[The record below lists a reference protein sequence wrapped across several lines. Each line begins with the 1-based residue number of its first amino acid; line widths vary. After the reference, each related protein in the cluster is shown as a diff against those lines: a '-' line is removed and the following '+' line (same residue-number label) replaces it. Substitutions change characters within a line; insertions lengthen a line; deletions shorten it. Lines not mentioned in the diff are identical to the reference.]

1 MKKMYTYIVI
11 GIGGIIL
18 YNMFM
23 SSQAE
28 ASFFNYGRDAS
39 KKKPDTQGG

>member
-11 GIGGIIL
+11 GIGGIVL
-18 YNMFM
+18 YNIFM
-23 SSQAE
+23 SSSAE
-28 ASFFNYGRDAS
+28 AGWFNYGRNAN

>member
-1 MKKMYTYIVI
+1 MKGIYTYIVI

-18 YNMFM
+18 YNIFM

-28 ASFFNYGRDAS
+28 ASFFNYGRDTS
-39 KKKPDTQGG
+39 KKKPITQGG

>member
-1 MKKMYTYIVI
+1 MKRIWTYTVI
-11 GIGGIIL
+11 GLGGIIL
-18 YNMFM
+18 YNIFM

-39 KKKPDTQGG
+39 KKKPETQGG

>member
-1 MKKMYTYIVI
+1 MKGIWTYTVI

-18 YNMFM
+18 YNIFM

-28 ASFFNYGRDAS
+28 AGWFNYGRDAS
-39 KKKPDTQGG
+39 KRKPTTQGG